1 LNQSS
6 RPRYLT
12 KSKFKLALECP
23 TKLFYAG
30 QRGLYFDKNSD
41 NDFLQSLADGG
52 HQIGELAK
60 YKYHH
65 DPIGA
70 GITVETLDYDKA
82 IRITQEKLAAES
94 RAVVAEAALLVH
106 PYFIRV
112 DILIHD
118 EHSKS
123 IELIEVKSKSVSD
136 ETVASEFRNSSG
148 NYDAKWLPYLY
159 DVAFQAEVVRMAFPG
174 YKVIPKL
181 LLIDSSVAC
190 DVTGLHQMF
199 PIITEKDPENGRSRV
214 RVNTPDGVSLTSLGE
229 LNFLREVDVSNVV
242 SDLRQKPID
251 NLAHVPQSAGTSMLT
266 FMPWAG
272 EIQIAG
278 ERVFHGL
285 SKNCKNCQFRASA
298 GDQLLSG
305 VHECWQTAMSQGV
318 IHGAQKVVD
327 RSLPLSID
335 IWGGGSGSKSMAD
348 AVLKCGRGFLSDI
361 QEDDI
366 RPKNSGSGIGMTALE
381 RRMAQVNAASGVG
394 PTIVLNESRLA
405 EMDDWVWPLH
415 MIDFETSAPALPF
428 FKGMHPYQTLA
439 FQFSH
444 HIMERSTSGTVR
456 IRHASQWI
464 STASGQFPSFEFVRQ
479 LRSALMPEGH
489 LNGTVFRYHN
499 HENTVLRSL
508 RSEITKASMDDV
520 TDAEELISFIDLVTK
535 TTSDEAKFSG
545 DHLGT
550 NCMID
555 LHRLVQE
562 GYFSSKSGG
571 SISLKYVL
579 PAILHDACGTSNL
592 YEQPGLYG
600 TGLGIHSLNFKEPG
614 GHVWLQKS
622 KGGDPYKTLP
632 TIFGREHLDLN
643 EMLMRLA
650 GDDEEDGVIAQGGL
664 AMTAYNYTQFS
675 SLSAQERMSIEGALL
690 RYCELDTLAMVMLVQ
705 GLMELRGCPLEI
717 EIPCS
722 H

>member
-1 LNQSS
+1 M
-6 RPRYLT
+6 
-12 KSKFKLALECP
+12 
-23 TKLFYAG
+23 
-30 QRGLYFDKNSD
+30 
-41 NDFLQSLADGG
+41 
-52 HQIGELAK
+52 
-60 YKYHH
+60 
-65 DPIGA
+65 
-70 GITVETLDYDKA
+70 
-82 IRITQEKLAAES
+82 
-94 RAVVAEAALLVH
+94 
-106 PYFIRV
+106 
-112 DILIHD
+112 
-118 EHSKS
+118 
-123 IELIEVKSKSVSD
+123 
-136 ETVASEFRNSSG
+136 
-148 NYDAKWLPYLY
+148 
-159 DVAFQAEVVRMAFPG
+159 AFQAEVVRMSFPG

-214 RVNTPDGVSLTSLGE
+214 RVNTPYGVSLTSLGE

-251 NLAHVPQSAGTSMLT
+251 NPAHVPQSAGTSMLT

-278 ERVFHGL
+278 ERVFHRL
-285 SKNCKNCQFRASA
+285 SKICKNCQFRATE

-305 VHECWQTAMSQGV
+305 VHECWQTALSQGL

-479 LRSALMPEGH
+479 LRAALMPEGH

-508 RSEITKASMDDV
+508 RSEITKASIDDV
-520 TDAEELISFIDLVTK
+520 PDAEELISFIDLVTK

-545 DHLGT
+545 NHLGT

-555 LHRLVQE
+555 IHRLVQE

-579 PAILHDACGTSNL
+579 PAILHDACGTANL

-643 EMLMRLA
+643 EMLMRLT

-664 AMTAYNYTQFS
+664 AMIAYNYTQFS
-675 SLSAQERMSIEGALL
+675 SLSAQERMSIEVALL
-690 RYCELDTLAMVMLVQ
+690 RYCELDTLAMAMLVQ

-717 EIPCS
+717 ETVCS